1 MPCGK
6 PCVAANPAA
15 EMRSAG
21 VHLRRP
27 ILFAMTGFVADV
39 GRCEGDEDEPIFQD
53 RHPVRCGRSNDACHP
68 ARRQRRRPLLA
79 EQRPPLPTPPF
90 RQRRSGCSRHSRPG
104 SRRSRRRPG
113 LAARARLRLF
123 LSPPGPRAIGKEVY
137 VNDYAGGLEPW
148 SPEWYDYC
156 SDRYRSF
163 SPRSGTF
170 VGYDG
175 REHFCTAN

>member
-1 MPCGK
+1 MNRFFK
-6 PCVAANPAA
+6 TAILSVAVAATTLATPPAA
-15 EMRSAG
+15 NAGDRYWRNNGRHYQHHRSDSGDLAAAG
-21 VHLRRP
+21 
-27 ILFAMTGFVADV
+27 IL
-39 GRCEGDEDEPIFQD
+39 
-53 RHPVRCGRSNDACHP
+53 
-68 ARRQRRRPLLA
+68 
-79 EQRPPLPTPPF
+79 
-90 RQRRSGCSRHSRPG
+90 
-104 SRRSRRRPG
+104 G
-113 LAARARLRLF
+113 LAAGALVVGLASQPAPVYDYSYRRPTRVY
-123 LSPPGPRAIGKEVY
+123 RERVY